1 MPRIKSITRT
11 RGSTR
16 KSPASAE
23 SLRSDSGLAGK
34 KVVGL
39 LCIALVAITIAIYS
53 PVLGHSF
60 VVLDDREYVTANSHI
75 HGLEWDTIKWAFTST
90 VAANWHP
97 LTWLSHALD
106 YQLFALNPM
115 GHHLASVLIHTLNA
129 LLLYLGLL
137 WITKRGGPSLLVAA
151 LFALHPINVESV
163 AWVAERKNVL
173 STLFLLLALGAYA
186 WYAQKP
192 GWRRYL
198 LVAGLFT
205 ASLMAKPMAVTL
217 PFVLLLMDY
226 WPLKRM
232 LPDDAPSPSG
242 AQPATW
248 LKLVLEKI
256 PLLFLS
262 AASSWMTLKA
272 QRTVVQSFNEFSFAS
287 RIQNGLVAYGLYL
300 WKMIWP
306 AQLAFY
312 PHSLG
317 TLPAWQWLLSA
328 TVLIG
333 VTAFV
338 IKLRNRRYLPVGWFW
353 FLGTLVP
360 VLGLVQVGEYA
371 MADRYAY
378 VPLLGIFIM
387 IAWGLADLAEAKH
400 VRPVWC
406 VIPGVCVL
414 AALSSATVHQIGY
427 WESDYDLYTHTL
439 DVSDS
444 PFAHNAVGMA
454 LMNANSEMTRRD
466 LENFP
471 SEPMRVDEARRH
483 FERALELRQSQNPN
497 SSLWDRARTLNNL
510 GNLDRMQNRL
520 DQARQHD
527 EDALKIYRQ
536 LAQQNPEMYLPYV
549 AVTLNNLGAVERLQN
564 HLDEADKDYQE
575 SLKINR
581 QLAEQDP
588 AKYLPNVAMVLNEY
602 GLVAASQN
610 RIEDARVHYEEA
622 LKIDRQL
629 AGQSPDVYLP
639 QLAMTLNN
647 FALFD
652 AFQQNLDDA
661 RLHYEEALGI
671 DRELAKQN
679 SSVYLPNLAMTL
691 SNLGRVDRMLGRNE
705 ESRGHYQEALSILE
719 VLAQS
724 GPQYAAEVARVKS
737 NLAQLEKPGLLH

>member
-1 MPRIKSITRT
+1 MTRIKSTAKNRASI
-11 RGSTR
+11 R
-16 KSPASAE
+16 KRPAAAE
-23 SLRSDSGLAGK
+23 SPSSASTFNGQ

-39 LCIALVAITIAIYS
+39 LCGALVVTTIAIYS

-75 HGLEWDTIKWAFTST
+75 HGLGWETIKWAFTST
-90 VAANWHP
+90 AAANWHP

-106 YQLFALNPM
+106 YQLFALNPT
-115 GHHLASVLIHTLNA
+115 GHHLTSVLIHALNA
-129 LLLYLGLL
+129 VLLYLGLL

-173 STLFLLLALGAYA
+173 STLFFLLALGAYA

-192 GWRRYL
+192 DWRRYL
-198 LVAGLFT
+198 LVAVLFA

-217 PFVLLLMDY
+217 PFVLLLLDY

-232 LPDDAPSPSG
+232 MPDDAANPSG
-242 AQPATW
+242 AKPATW
-248 LKLVLEKI
+248 PTLVLEKI
-256 PLLFLS
+256 PLLLLS
-262 AASSWMTLKA
+262 AASCWMTLKA
-272 QRTVVQSFNEFSFAS
+272 QRTVVQSFDEFSFAS

-328 TVLIG
+328 AVLISI
-333 VTAFV
+333 TAFV
-338 IKLRNRRYLPVGWFW
+338 IKQRARRYLPVGWFW

-406 VIPGVCVL
+406 VIPAVCVL
-414 AALSSATVHQIGY
+414 AALSVVTVHQIGY

-439 DVSDS
+439 DLAES

-454 LMNANSEMTRRD
+454 LMNANSEMTKRD
-466 LENFP
+466 LEIFP
-471 SEPMRVDEARRH
+471 SEPMRIDEARQH
-483 FERALELRQSQNPN
+483 FERALELRQSQNPDA
-497 SSLWDRARTLNNL
+497 SLWDRARTLNNL

-527 EDALKIYRQ
+527 EDALKMYRQ
-536 LAQQNPEMYLPYV
+536 LAQQNADMYLPYV

-564 HLDEADKDYQE
+564 HLDAADKDYRE
-575 SLKINR
+575 SLKINQ

-610 RIEDARVHYEEA
+610 RMEDARAHYEEA

-629 AGQSPDVYLP
+629 AQQSPDVYLP

-652 AFQQNLDDA
+652 AYQQNLDDA
-661 RLHYEEALGI
+661 RLHYEEALAI
-671 DRELAKQN
+671 DRKLAKQN
-679 SSVYLPNLAMTL
+679 SSIYWPDLAMTL
-691 SNLGRVDRMLGRNE
+691 RNLGRVDRMQGRNE

-724 GPQYAAEVARVKS
+724 GPQYATEMARVKAD
-737 NLAQLEKPGLLH
+737 LAQLEKQGSPH